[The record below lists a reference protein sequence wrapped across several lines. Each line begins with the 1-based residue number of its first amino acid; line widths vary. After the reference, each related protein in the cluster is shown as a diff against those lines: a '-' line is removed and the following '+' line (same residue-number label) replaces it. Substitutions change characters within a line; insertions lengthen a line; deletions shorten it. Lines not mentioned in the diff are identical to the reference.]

1 MKLLAVYHAG
11 YLDSLGGARQ
21 LRRGRHLIRGGGEI
35 SGEIMAAVLG
45 RIRNAAAL
53 ARELNCGPRPEQI
66 VTAAYRRWGQEYPRY
81 IEGPAATVVILSLIH
96 I

>member
-35 SGEIMAAVLG
+35 SGEIMAADVYK
-45 RIRNAAAL
+45 R
-53 ARELNCGPRPEQI
+53 QHYI
-66 VTAAYRRWGQEYPRY
+66 VVWLECQPHILY
-81 IEGPAATVVILSLIH
+81 I
-96 I
+96 